1 MRVYVLVFEIHYPYE
16 GDNVDNIGV
25 YSTRKK
31 AREAAKELI
40 RKDYPL
46 AKREG
51 RTDAWDLIPGNY
63 DDHVLRIESHKLDA

>member
-1 MRVYVLVFEIHYPYE
+1 MRVYVLVFSIHFPYE

-31 AREAAKELI
+31 ACEAAREFI
-40 RKDYPL
+40 RKDYPG

-51 RTDAWDLIPGNY
+51 RKDIWDLVPGSY
-63 DDHVLRIESHKLDA
+63 DHYDLRVEGHVLDA